1 MIVGQDTIKIMYI
14 LFVYHKNSQGE
25 FYEFDDLND
34 AQIFRSLHSIGRKT
48 KLVKVNK

>member
-14 LFVYHKNSQGE
+14 LFVYHKNFQGE

-34 AQIFRSLHSIGRKT
+34 AQTFQSLHSIGRKT
-48 KLVKVNK
+48 KLIKIK